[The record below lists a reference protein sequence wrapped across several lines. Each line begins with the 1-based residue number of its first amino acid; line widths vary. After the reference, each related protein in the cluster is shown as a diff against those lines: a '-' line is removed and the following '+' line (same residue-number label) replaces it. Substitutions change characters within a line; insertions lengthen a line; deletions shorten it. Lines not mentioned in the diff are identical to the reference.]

1 MQVGKN
7 ALTKFDSISRKK
19 NVKNKALRQQRSIS
33 PRLKKNRDKHASYM
47 RMWRK
52 KQQQVDTD
60 KSKRCQELTLLRVQ
74 RFRQKIKSSKDA
86 EKLKTQLIDR

>member
-1 MQVGKN
+1 MQVGRIS
-7 ALTKFDSISRKK
+7 LIKFDSISRMK
-19 NVKNKALRQQRSIS
+19 NVKNKTQKQKLSIS